1 MKYRIDVV
9 LTGTVIRP
17 SYQGYVHIF
26 SNDSNPDFTELV
38 YQQLRRTSFPE
49 IMKDAVKI
57 KDISVVG
64 ISVEK
69 GG

>member
-1 MKYRIDVV
+1 MKYRIDVIV
-9 LTGTVIRP
+9 TGTVIRP

-26 SNDSNPDFTELV
+26 SNDSNPDFIELV

-57 KDISVVG
+57 KNVSVVDVS
-64 ISVEK
+64 IKK